1 LISDFFCKIVCAKNK
16 KEITFLLPMNEVN
29 KYCFSNLIFFF
40 IDFLEDL
47 GLFTEEI
54 PIFLR
59 KKKIRRSAVWR
70 DFMAVQMKFVHPIF
84 ERRFQVRD
92 FSFWITE
99 GIGLTGVCFYL

>member
-29 KYCFSNLIFFF
+29 KYCFSNLNFFYRF
-40 IDFLEDL
+40 SGRFRTFYRRNTDF
-47 GLFTEEI
+47 FT
-54 PIFLR
+54 

-99 GIGLTGVCFYL
+99 EIGLTGVCFYL